1 MTKTTAWN
9 SPAICRHI
17 LATNFPPLRDSVHF
31 PPLKECLLRATESTA
46 VLDVGCCKAELAK
59 TFPDLDYTGA
69 DLEHI
74 IEGVSKVLQPSL
86 KYVYFNADND
96 DYSFMSNYDIIV
108 MNSFLSETTNP
119 LIVLDQVL
127 QYASKYVI
135 LHRQDMSTADTH
147 LVEYNTYG
155 GLKATNSIIN
165 RQDFI
170 EMLENRGWI
179 IDFETNSFENDE
191 PDKKTLLL
199 TKGSSV

>member
-1 MTKTTAWN
+1 
-9 SPAICRHI
+9 
-17 LATNFPPLRDSVHF
+17 
-31 PPLKECLLRATESTA
+31 
-46 VLDVGCCKAELAK
+46 
-59 TFPDLDYTGA
+59 
-69 DLEHI
+69 
-74 IEGVSKVLQPSL
+74 
-86 KYVYFNADND
+86 
-96 DYSFMSNYDIIV
+96 

-135 LHRQDMSTADTH
+135 LHRQDIGTADTH

-165 RQDFI
+165 RRDFI